1 VQAGAAGEGAA
12 SHLARVLQHGEAVQR
27 DVGARPGVG
36 RGREVVGVR
45 LAGHLEDR
53 DGLLRRHLRP
63 AREPLGV
70 GPRLHHGLRDLVAG
84 PGLLFDVVEGVKH
97 ENGLLKTGG
106 RRLRELRDV
115 QKIDQRG
122 DVVPALHGPEQL
134 GGVLG
139 RDDRR
144 GRRALGNGTEEACLD
159 VRGLVDAGGHPLG
172 QQLDELLRLL
182 RRGILQQLDQR

>member
-1 VQAGAAGEGAA
+1 MQAGSGGEGAT
-12 SHLARVLQHGEAVQR
+12 SHLARVFQHGEAVQR

-45 LAGHLEDR
+45 LTGHLKDR

-97 ENGLLKTGG
+97 EDGLLETDP
-106 RRLRELRDV
+106 RRLRELRIV

-122 DVVPALHGPEQL
+122 DIVAALHGPEQL

-139 RDDRR
+139 RDYRR
-144 GRRALGNGTEEACLD
+144 GRRALGDGTEETGLD
-159 VRGLVDAGGHPLG
+159 VRGLVDAGGHPLT
-172 QQLDELLRLL
+172 QQFEELRSLL
-182 RRGILQQLDQR
+182 RRGLLQQLDQR